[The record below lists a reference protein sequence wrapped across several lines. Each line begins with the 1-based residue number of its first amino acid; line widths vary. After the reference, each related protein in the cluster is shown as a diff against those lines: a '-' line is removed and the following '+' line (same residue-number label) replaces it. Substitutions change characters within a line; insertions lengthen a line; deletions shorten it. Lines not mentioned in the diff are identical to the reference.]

1 MYKVAIVGA
10 GIGGS
15 YLSYRLAQQGLEAI
29 AFDFRVPHEKLC
41 GGGITHKA
49 MERFPVLSDLPCPR
63 NRVWKAHIVSPHNR
77 AVTIDLAKPL
87 TVFNRRDLDYSLLLK
102 AQETGAE
109 FRKERVR
116 SFAQEGHYW
125 KIVTEKGEYKAE
137 KLVGAD
143 GALSGV
149 RRRLGLPVKLDDCF
163 LALQCTLRVRE
174 DAVTFRFFPQI
185 QGYLW
190 VFPRVDGLVVGIVS
204 KEWTAA
210 GRKGMKENLLAFMG
224 QHYPGDAENVCLRG
238 AYTPF
243 FAEAD
248 YEDQRIC
255 SENWALIGDAAR
267 FVDPISGEGMYYA
280 LYSADIL
287 ADCIVQDKILEYAGL
302 CREHLG
308 GNLLKAFRGFPYIYQ
323 TEFIEAMT
331 VLAGKS
337 SPIRQ
342 IISDMLVGDLNYLN
356 WKGRFKRNSL
366 RIVTEF
372 LMNSDYATKKEL
384 IASLSSLRPSHL
396 REAPRPRTS

>member
-1 MYKVAIVGA
+1 VYKVAIVGA

-15 YLSYRLAQQGLEAI
+15 YLSYRLAQLGLETI
-29 AFDFRVPHEKLC
+29 TLDFRVPHEKLC

-63 NRVWKAHIVSPHNR
+63 KEVWEAVIISPNNR
-77 AVTIDLAKPL
+77 AVTINLDRPL

-102 AQETGAE
+102 AREKGAE
-109 FRKERVR
+109 FRKERVI
-116 SFAQEGHYW
+116 SFAQQGDHW
-125 KIVTEKGEYKAE
+125 KICTEKGGYKAE

-143 GALSGV
+143 GTLSGV
-149 RRRLGLPVKLDDCF
+149 RRRLGLPLKLDDCF
-163 LALQCTLRVRE
+163 LALQCSLPVQE
-174 DAVTFRFFPQI
+174 DAVTFRFLPQI

-190 VFPRVDGLVVGIVS
+190 AFPRVDSLVVGIVS

-210 GRKGMKENLLAFMG
+210 GRRGMKEKLVAFIG
-224 QHYPGDAENVCLRG
+224 RHYPKEADNVYLRG
-238 AYTPF
+238 AYIPF
-243 FAEAD
+243 FSEAD
-248 YEDQRIC
+248 CEDQAIS

-287 ADCIVQDKILEYAGL
+287 ADCIKADKILEYAGL
-302 CREHLG
+302 CREHFG
-308 GNLLKAFRGFPYIYQ
+308 GNLLKAARGFPYIYQ

-337 SPIRQ
+337 RPIRE

-366 RIVTEF
+366 RVVTEF
-372 LMNSDYATKKEL
+372 LINSDYATKKEL
-384 IASLSSLRPSHL
+384 IASLSSLRTSNL
-396 REAPRPRTS
+396 REAQRLRTS

>member
-15 YLSYRLAQQGLEAI
+15 YLSYRLAEQGLEHI
-29 AFDFRVPHEKLC
+29 VFDFRAPHEKLC

-77 AVTIDLAKPL
+77 AVTIDFAKPF

-102 AQETGAE
+102 ALESGAE

-116 SFAQEGHYW
+116 SFVQEGHRW
-125 KIVTEKGEYKAE
+125 KIFTEKGEYEAE

-143 GALSGV
+143 GALSGS
-149 RRRLGLPVKLDDCF
+149 RHRLGLPAKLDDCF
-163 LALQCTLRVRE
+163 LALQCTLCVQQ
-174 DAVTFRFFPQI
+174 DAVTFRFFPQT

-190 VFPRVDGLVVGIVS
+190 AFPRVDGVVVGIVS
-204 KEWTAA
+204 KEWTPA
-210 GRKGMKENLLAFMG
+210 GRRGIKEKLLDFIG
-224 QHYPGDAENVCLRG
+224 QHYPVEADSICMRG
-238 AYTPF
+238 AYIPF

-255 SENWALIGDAAR
+255 AENWALIGDAAR

-287 ADCIVQDKILEYAGL
+287 ADCIVEDELLEYAGL
-302 CREHLG
+302 CREYFA

-337 SPIRQ
+337 RPIRE
-342 IISDMLVGDLNYLN
+342 IISDMMVGDLNYLN

-366 RIVTEF
+366 RILTEF
-372 LMNSDYATKKEL
+372 LINSDYATKKEL
-384 IASLSSLRPSHL
+384 IASLSSLRSSHL
-396 REAPRPRTS
+396 RAGPRPRTS

>member
-1 MYKVAIVGA
+1 VYKVAIVGA

-15 YLSYRLAQQGLEAI
+15 YLSYRLAQQGLETI

-41 GGGITHKA
+41 GGGIAHKA
-49 MERFPVLSDLPCPR
+49 MERFPVLSGVPCPR

-77 AVTIDLAKPL
+77 AVTINLSKPL

-102 AQETGAE
+102 AQEIGAA

-116 SFAQEGHYW
+116 SFEQERHHW
-125 KIVTEKGEYKAE
+125 KICTEKGEYKAE

-143 GALSGV
+143 GTLSGV
-149 RRRLGLPVKLDDCF
+149 RRRLGLPLKLDDCF
-163 LALQCTLRVRE
+163 IALQCTLPEQE
-174 DAVTFRFFPQI
+174 DALTFRFFPQI

-210 GRKGMKENLLAFMG
+210 GRRGMKEKLVTFIG
-224 QHYPGDAENVCLRG
+224 QHYPGSGKNACLRG
-238 AYTPF
+238 AYIPF
-243 FAEAD
+243 FSEAD
-248 YEDQRIC
+248 YEDQAIC
-255 SENWALIGDAAR
+255 SESWALIGDAAR

-287 ADCIVQDKILEYAGL
+287 ADCIKEDKVWEYAGL
-302 CREHLG
+302 CREHFG

-337 SPIRQ
+337 RPIRQ
-342 IISDMLVGDLNYLN
+342 IISDMMVGDLNYLN

-366 RIVTEF
+366 RVVTEF
-372 LMNSDYATKKEL
+372 LINSDYATKKEL
-384 IASLSSLRPSHL
+384 IASLSSLRTSHL
-396 REAPRPRTS
+396 REAQRPSTS

>member
-15 YLSYRLAQQGLEAI
+15 YLSYRLAQQGLETI
-29 AFDFRVPHEKLC
+29 TFDFRVPHEKLC
-41 GGGITHKA
+41 GGGISHKA

-63 NRVWKAHIVSPHNR
+63 KDVWKAIIISPNNR
-77 AVTIDLAKPL
+77 AVTIDLDKPL

-102 AQETGAE
+102 AQEIGVA

-116 SFAQEGHYW
+116 SFEQERHHW
-125 KIVTEKGEYKAE
+125 KICTEKGEYTAE

-143 GALSGV
+143 GTLSGV

-163 LALQCTLRVRE
+163 LALQCTLPVQE

-190 VFPRVDGLVVGIVS
+190 AFPRVDGLVVGIVS

-210 GRKGMKENLLAFMG
+210 GRRGMKEKLVAFIG
-224 QHYPGDAENVCLRG
+224 QHYPKEADNVYLRG
-238 AYTPF
+238 AYIPF

-248 YEDQRIC
+248 YEDQAIC

-287 ADCIVQDKILEYAGL
+287 ADCIKEDKILEYAGL
-302 CREHLG
+302 CTEHFG
-308 GNLLKAFRGFPYIYQ
+308 GNLLKAARGFPYIYQ

-337 SPIRQ
+337 RPIRQ

-366 RIVTEF
+366 RVVTEF
-372 LMNSDYATKKEL
+372 LINSDYATKKEL
-384 IASLSSLRPSHL
+384 IASLRSLRTSHL
-396 REAPRPRTS
+396 REAQRPRTS